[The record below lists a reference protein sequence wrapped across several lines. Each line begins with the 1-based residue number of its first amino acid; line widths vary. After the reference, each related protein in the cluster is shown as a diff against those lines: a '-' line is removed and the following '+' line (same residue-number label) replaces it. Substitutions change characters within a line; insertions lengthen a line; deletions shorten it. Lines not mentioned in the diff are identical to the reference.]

1 MAFVHGKGAAF
12 SIDNAAGSPV
22 TLTAYIDSIDLSQSV
37 DTAESTTM
45 GAEAKTYLS
54 GQSDGTLSITGK
66 YDSTASTGPDVTLAG
81 LVGLETTSTFE
92 YGPEGGTAGK
102 IKYSGECFLTAYTVS
117 APVGDVVT
125 FTADFQLTGAI
136 TKGTYSA

>member
-1 MAFVHGKGAAF
+1 MAFTHGKNAVF
-12 SIDNAAGSPV
+12 KIDNAAGTLQ
-22 TLTAYIDSIDLSQSV
+22 TLTTFVDSVDLNQTV

-54 GQSDGTLSITGK
+54 GQSDGTVSISGK
-66 YDSTASTGPDVTLAG
+66 YDSTASTGPDVILNG

-92 YGPEGGTAGK
+92 YGPEGSSAGK
-102 IKYSGECFLTAYTVS
+102 IKYTGECFLTSYVVS

-125 FTADFQLTGAI
+125 FTADFQITGAI
-136 TKGTYSA
+136 TKTTWP